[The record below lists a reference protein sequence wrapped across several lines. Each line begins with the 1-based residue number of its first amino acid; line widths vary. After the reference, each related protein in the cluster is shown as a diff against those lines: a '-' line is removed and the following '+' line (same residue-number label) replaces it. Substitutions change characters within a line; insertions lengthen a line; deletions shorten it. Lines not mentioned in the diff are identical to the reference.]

1 MPSILLEKP
10 SKTFKT
16 KDHLLALKRRITDWF
31 NGDILSLLHRRGAIQ
46 RGVKNSNKRQDL
58 NKISK
63 KFAEPMRKESKN
75 SAIKLLTKSYG
86 KWNITLELLDFQTF
100 KTKNIQDQLIYLKMT
115 NVVHARKAVLIR
127 TTTIRNGH
135 RWLETYTAI
144 KLLKQFAL

>member
-1 MPSILLEKP
+1 MNNWINDSTIRDTALKAIMSMPSILLEKP

-31 NGDILSLLHRRGAIQ
+31 NGDILSLLHKRGAIQ

-58 NKISK
+58 SKISK

-115 NVVHARKAVLIR
+115 CSLAKAKLPLI
-127 TTTIRNGH
+127 
-135 RWLETYTAI
+135 
-144 KLLKQFAL
+144 K